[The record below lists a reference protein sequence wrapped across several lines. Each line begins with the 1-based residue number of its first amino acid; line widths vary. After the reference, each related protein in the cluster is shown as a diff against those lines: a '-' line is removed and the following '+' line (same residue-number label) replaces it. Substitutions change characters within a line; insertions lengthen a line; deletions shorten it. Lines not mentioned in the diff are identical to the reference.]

1 MATAAQIAAN
11 QANSRRSTGPRTA
24 EGKAASSRN
33 STSHGLS
40 SQDFVVLEG
49 QEQEFEEFMAELRA
63 AIQPVGAIEL
73 ELFAQHAH
81 AAWGLRR
88 CRRAEVTSQWDD
100 RCKGGDPLLFFDM
113 TTRLQRI
120 DVYTR
125 RAERTYQR
133 TLKQLQA
140 LQTTRLSAEVVDP
153 IEAAMQPPVPLPALV
168 NPIHLNR
175 QRAAVARSQAAS
187 DKACD
192 RAICSATELDFHNG
206 YSQLLAAE
214 MNNQTQSAAQRD
226 LQQPPVSEAR
236 QEEAMAA

>member
-11 QANSRRSTGPRTA
+11 QANARRSTGPRTA

-40 SQDFVVLEG
+40 SKDFVVLAG

-63 AIQPVGAIEL
+63 IIQPVGAIEL
-73 ELFAQHAH
+73 DLFAQHAH
-81 AAWGLRR
+81 ASWGLRR
-88 CRRAEVTSQWDD
+88 CRRAEVTSQYEPT
-100 RCKGGDPLLFFDM
+100 CHGGDPLLFFDM

-120 DVYTR
+120 DLYTR

-140 LQTTRLSAEVVDP
+140 LQTTRLSANIVDP
-153 IEAAMQPPVPLPALV
+153 LEEAMHPPAPLPALV

-187 DKACD
+187 DDACD
-192 RAICSATELDFHNG
+192 QAVCNATALQFRNS
-206 YSQLLAAE
+206 YSRLLAVE
-214 MNNQTQSAAQRD
+214 LNNQTQSSIQRN
-226 LQQPPVSEAR
+226 LQQPPASEPR
-236 QEEAMAA
+236 LKTTAAA